1 MKRRIFRY
9 LRRAVLLVLTAACLQ
24 VNILAPQVQAV
35 TQADID
41 ALQDDAADLTQQR
54 KELESQLSAL
64 ADDKSQA
71 LARKNLLDSQIAATS
86 AQISNVESQI
96 AQYDALITQTQGELD
111 QAEADEAQQMEV
123 FRQCVRA
130 MEEGGTISYW
140 SVLFNA
146 ADFSDLLGRLDA
158 ANEIVEF
165 RQGVV
170 DDLRAL
176 QVEIAGKKADLET
189 QRAGQQEAKEQ
200 LEATRADLETQRTE
214 QENAKAELETTLAE
228 LDQQR
233 SEANALVAEIQSNES
248 EYQAAL
254 DEIDAEEEAI
264 QAEIVRLS
272 RELAAANGD
281 TNVAL
286 GGYIWPVSSR
296 RIISPFGPRNTGI
309 PGASTN
315 HKGVDIGGVGYTTEV
330 HAAKA
335 GTVIVSQRS
344 SSYGEYVVV
353 SHGSCNTTLYA
364 HMSSRSVSVGE
375 YVAQGDVLGI
385 TGSTGISSGP
395 HLHFEI
401 TENGNRVNPLDYL
414 TGYVQAW

>member
-1 MKRRIFRY
+1 MKNR
-9 LRRAVLLVLTAACLQ
+9 LW
-24 VNILAPQVQAV
+24 NILRNTVIVLFVVASLQLDVVGPTVQAV

-41 ALQDDAADLTQQR
+41 ALQDDADALGEQR
-54 KELESQLSAL
+54 AELESQLEAL

-71 LARKNLLDSQIAATS
+71 LARKNLLDSQIANTNARI
-86 AQISNVESQI
+86 ANVEAQI
-96 AQYDALITQTQGELD
+96 AQYDALITQTQAELD
-111 QAEADEAQQMEV
+111 QAEADEAEQMEV

-146 ADFSDLLGRLDA
+146 VDFSDLLGRLDA
-158 ANEIVEF
+158 ANEIMEF
-165 RQGVV
+165 RQSVV
-170 DDLRAL
+170 DELRRL
-176 QVEIAGKKADLET
+176 QEEIAGKKADLET
-189 QRAGQQEAKEQ
+189 QRTAQEDAKTE
-200 LEATRADLETQRTE
+200 LEATLS
-214 QENAKAELETTLAE
+214 E
-228 LDQQR
+228 LDAQR
-233 SEANALVAEIQSNES
+233 AEANALVAEIENNES
-248 EYQAAL
+248 EYQTAL

-281 TNVAL
+281 TGAAL

-296 RIISPFGPRNTGI
+296 RITSPFGPRNTGI
-309 PGASTN
+309 SGASTN

-353 SHGSCNTTLYA
+353 SHGSGNTTLYA
-364 HMSSRSVSVGE
+364 HMSSRSVSVGD
-375 YVAQGDVLGI
+375 YVDQGDVLGI

-401 TENGNRVNPLDYL
+401 TENGSRVNPLNYL
-414 TGYVQAW
+414 TGYIQAW

>member
-1 MKRRIFRY
+1 MKKR
-9 LRRAVLLVLTAACLQ
+9 LW
-24 VNILAPQVQAV
+24 NILRNTVIVLFVVASLQLDVVGPTVQAV

-41 ALQDDAADLTQQR
+41 ALQDDADALGEQR
-54 KELESQLSAL
+54 AELESQLEAL

-71 LARKNLLDSQIAATS
+71 LARKNLLDSQIANTNARI
-86 AQISNVESQI
+86 ANVEAQI
-96 AQYDALITQTQGELD
+96 AQYDALITQTQAELD
-111 QAEADEAQQMEV
+111 QAEADEAEQMEV
-123 FRQCVRA
+123 FHQCVRA

-146 ADFSDLLGRLDA
+146 VDFSDLLGRLDA
-158 ANEIVEF
+158 ANEIMEF
-165 RQGVV
+165 RQSVV
-170 DDLRAL
+170 DELRRL
-176 QVEIAGKKADLET
+176 QEEIAGKKADLET
-189 QRAGQQEAKEQ
+189 QRTAQEDAKTE
-200 LEATRADLETQRTE
+200 LEATLS
-214 QENAKAELETTLAE
+214 E
-228 LDQQR
+228 LDAQR
-233 SEANALVAEIQSNES
+233 AEANALVAEIENNES
-248 EYQAAL
+248 EYQTAL

-281 TNVAL
+281 TGAAL

-296 RIISPFGPRNTGI
+296 RITSPFGPRNTGI

-315 HKGVDIGGVGYTTEV
+315 HNGVDIGGVGYTTEV

-353 SHGSCNTTLYA
+353 SHGSGNTTLYA
-364 HMSSRSVSVGE
+364 HMSSRSVSVGD
-375 YVAQGDVLGI
+375 YVDQGDVLGI

-401 TENGNRVNPLDYL
+401 TENGSRVNPLNYL
-414 TGYVQAW
+414 TGYIQAW

>member
-1 MKRRIFRY
+1 MKKR
-9 LRRAVLLVLTAACLQ
+9 LW
-24 VNILAPQVQAV
+24 NILRNTVIVLFVVASLQLDVVGPTVQAV

-41 ALQDDAADLTQQR
+41 ALQDDADALGEQR
-54 KELESQLSAL
+54 AELESQLEAL

-71 LARKNLLDSQIAATS
+71 LARKNLLDSQIANTNARI
-86 AQISNVESQI
+86 ANVEAQI
-96 AQYDALITQTQGELD
+96 AQYDALITQTQAELD
-111 QAEADEAQQMEV
+111 QAEADEAEQMEV

-140 SVLFNA
+140 SLLFNA
-146 ADFSDLLGRLDA
+146 VDFSDLLGRLDA
-158 ANEIVEF
+158 ANEIMEF
-165 RQGVV
+165 RQSVV
-170 DDLRAL
+170 DELRRL
-176 QVEIAGKKADLET
+176 QEEIAGKKADLET
-189 QRAGQQEAKEQ
+189 QRTAQEDAKTE
-200 LEATRADLETQRTE
+200 LEATLS
-214 QENAKAELETTLAE
+214 E
-228 LDQQR
+228 LDAQR
-233 SEANALVAEIQSNES
+233 AEANALVAEIENNES
-248 EYQAAL
+248 EYQTAL

-281 TNVAL
+281 TGAAL

-296 RIISPFGPRNTGI
+296 RITSPFGPRNTGI

-353 SHGSCNTTLYA
+353 SHGSGNTTLYA
-364 HMSSRSVSVGE
+364 HMSSRSVSVGD
-375 YVAQGDVLGI
+375 YVDQGDVLGI

-401 TENGNRVNPLDYL
+401 TENGSRVNPLNYL
-414 TGYVQAW
+414 TGYIQAW

>member
-1 MKRRIFRY
+1 MKKR
-9 LRRAVLLVLTAACLQ
+9 LW
-24 VNILAPQVQAV
+24 NILRNTVIVLFVVASLQLDVVGPTVQAV

-41 ALQDDAADLTQQR
+41 ALQDDADALGEQR
-54 KELESQLSAL
+54 AELESQLEAL

-71 LARKNLLDSQIAATS
+71 LARKNLLDSQIANTNARI
-86 AQISNVESQI
+86 ANVEAQI
-96 AQYDALITQTQGELD
+96 AQYDALITQTQAELD
-111 QAEADEAQQMEV
+111 QAEADEAEQMEV

-146 ADFSDLLGRLDA
+146 VDFSDLLGRLDA
-158 ANEIVEF
+158 ANEIMEF
-165 RQGVV
+165 RQSVV
-170 DDLRAL
+170 DELRRL
-176 QVEIAGKKADLET
+176 QEEIAGKKADLET
-189 QRAGQQEAKEQ
+189 QRTAQEDAKTE
-200 LEATRADLETQRTE
+200 LEATLS
-214 QENAKAELETTLAE
+214 E
-228 LDQQR
+228 LDAQR
-233 SEANALVAEIQSNES
+233 AEANALVAEIENNES
-248 EYQAAL
+248 EYQTAL

-281 TNVAL
+281 TGAAL

-296 RIISPFGPRNTGI
+296 RTTSPFGPRNTGI

-353 SHGSCNTTLYA
+353 SHGSGNTTLYA
-364 HMSSRSVSVGE
+364 HMSSRSVSVGD
-375 YVAQGDVLGI
+375 YVDQGDVLGI

-401 TENGNRVNPLDYL
+401 TENGSRVNPLNYL
-414 TGYVQAW
+414 TGYIQAW

>member
-1 MKRRIFRY
+1 MKKR
-9 LRRAVLLVLTAACLQ
+9 LW
-24 VNILAPQVQAV
+24 NILRNTVIVLFVVASLQLDVVGPTVQAV

-41 ALQDDAADLTQQR
+41 ALQDDADALGEQR
-54 KELESQLSAL
+54 AELESQLEAL

-71 LARKNLLDSQIAATS
+71 LARKNLLDSQIANTNARI
-86 AQISNVESQI
+86 ANVEAQI
-96 AQYDALITQTQGELD
+96 AQYDALITQTQAELD
-111 QAEADEAQQMEV
+111 QAEADEAEQMEV

-146 ADFSDLLGRLDA
+146 VDFSDLLGRLDA
-158 ANEIVEF
+158 ANEIMEF
-165 RQGVV
+165 RQSVV
-170 DDLRAL
+170 DELRRL
-176 QVEIAGKKADLET
+176 QEEIAGKKADLET
-189 QRAGQQEAKEQ
+189 QRTAQEDAKTE
-200 LEATRADLETQRTE
+200 LEATLS
-214 QENAKAELETTLAE
+214 E
-228 LDQQR
+228 LDAQR
-233 SEANALVAEIQSNES
+233 AEANALVAEIENNES
-248 EYQAAL
+248 EYQTAL

-281 TNVAL
+281 TGAAL

-296 RIISPFGPRNTGI
+296 RITSPFGPRNTGV
-309 PGASTN
+309 PGASTS

-353 SHGSCNTTLYA
+353 SHGSGNTTLYA
-364 HMSSRSVSVGE
+364 HMSSRSVSVGD
-375 YVAQGDVLGI
+375 YVDQGDVLGI

-401 TENGNRVNPLDYL
+401 TENGSRVNPLNYL
-414 TGYVQAW
+414 TGYIQAW

>member
-1 MKRRIFRY
+1 MKRRIFRH

-200 LEATRADLETQRTE
+200 LEATRADLDRQR
-214 QENAKAELETTLAE
+214 A
-228 LDQQR
+228 
-233 SEANALVAEIQSNES
+233 EANALVAEIQANED
-248 EYQAAL
+248 EYQDAL
-254 DEIDAEEEAI
+254 DAVEAEEEAI

-272 RELAAANGD
+272 QELAAANGD
-281 TNVAL
+281 TGSAAL

-296 RIISPFGPRNTGI
+296 RITSPFGPRNTGI

-353 SHGSCNTTLYA
+353 SHGSGNTTLYA
-364 HMSSRSVSVGE
+364 HMSSRKVSVGD

-401 TENGNRVNPLDYL
+401 TENGNRVNPLNYL

>member
-1 MKRRIFRY
+1 MKNRLWNV
-9 LRRAVLLVLTAACLQ
+9 LRNTVIVLFVVASLQ
-24 VNILAPQVQAV
+24 LDVVGPTVQAV

-41 ALQDDAADLTQQR
+41 ALQDDADALGEQR
-54 KELESQLSAL
+54 AELESQLEAL

-71 LARKNLLDSQIAATS
+71 LARKNLLDSQIANTNARI
-86 AQISNVESQI
+86 ANVEAQI
-96 AQYDALITQTQGELD
+96 AQYDALITQTQAELD
-111 QAEADEAQQMEV
+111 QAEADEAEQMEV

-146 ADFSDLLGRLDA
+146 VDFSDLLGRLDA
-158 ANEIVEF
+158 ANEIMEF
-165 RQGVV
+165 RQSVV
-170 DDLRAL
+170 DELRRL
-176 QVEIAGKKADLET
+176 QEEIAGKKADLET
-189 QRAGQQEAKEQ
+189 QRTAQEDAKKE
-200 LEATRADLETQRTE
+200 LEA
-214 QENAKAELETTLAE
+214 TLAE
-228 LDQQR
+228 LDAQR
-233 SEANALVAEIQSNES
+233 AEANALVAEIESNES
-248 EYQAAL
+248 EYQTAL
-254 DEIDAEEEAI
+254 DAIDAEEEAI

-281 TNVAL
+281 TGAAL

-296 RIISPFGPRNTGI
+296 RITSPFGPRNTGI

-353 SHGSCNTTLYA
+353 SHGSGNTTLYA
-364 HMSSRSVSVGE
+364 HMSSRSVSVGD

-401 TENGNRVNPLDYL
+401 TENGSRVNPLNYL
-414 TGYVQAW
+414 TGYIQAW

>member
-1 MKRRIFRY
+1 MKKR
-9 LRRAVLLVLTAACLQ
+9 LW
-24 VNILAPQVQAV
+24 NILRNTVIVLFVVASLQLDVVGPTVQAV

-41 ALQDDAADLTQQR
+41 ALQDDADALGEQR
-54 KELESQLSAL
+54 AELESQLEAL

-71 LARKNLLDSQIAATS
+71 LARKNLLDSQIANTNARI
-86 AQISNVESQI
+86 ANVEAQI
-96 AQYDALITQTQGELD
+96 AQYDALITQTQAELD
-111 QAEADEAQQMEV
+111 QAEADEAEQMEV

-140 SVLFNA
+140 SVLLNA
-146 ADFSDLLGRLDA
+146 VDFSDLLGRLDA
-158 ANEIVEF
+158 ANEIMEF
-165 RQGVV
+165 RQSVV
-170 DDLRAL
+170 DELRRL
-176 QVEIAGKKADLET
+176 QEEIAGKKADLET
-189 QRAGQQEAKEQ
+189 QRTAQEDAKTE
-200 LEATRADLETQRTE
+200 LEATLS
-214 QENAKAELETTLAE
+214 E
-228 LDQQR
+228 LDAQR
-233 SEANALVAEIQSNES
+233 AEANALVAEIENNES
-248 EYQAAL
+248 EYQTAL

-281 TNVAL
+281 TGAAL

-296 RIISPFGPRNTGI
+296 RITSPFGPRNTGI

-353 SHGSCNTTLYA
+353 SHGSGNTTLYA
-364 HMSSRSVSVGE
+364 HMSSRSVSVGD
-375 YVAQGDVLGI
+375 YVDQGDVLGI

-401 TENGNRVNPLDYL
+401 TENGSRVNPLNYL
-414 TGYVQAW
+414 TGYIQAW

>member
-1 MKRRIFRY
+1 MKKR
-9 LRRAVLLVLTAACLQ
+9 LW
-24 VNILAPQVQAV
+24 NILRNTVIVLFVVASLQLDVVGPTVQAV

-41 ALQDDAADLTQQR
+41 ALQDDADALGEQR
-54 KELESQLSAL
+54 AELESQLEAL

-71 LARKNLLDSQIAATS
+71 LARKNLLDSQIANTNARI
-86 AQISNVESQI
+86 ANVEAQI
-96 AQYDALITQTQGELD
+96 AQYDALITQTQAELD
-111 QAEADEAQQMEV
+111 QAEADEAEQMEV

-146 ADFSDLLGRLDA
+146 VDFSDLLGRLDA
-158 ANEIVEF
+158 ANEIMEF
-165 RQGVV
+165 RQSVV
-170 DDLRAL
+170 DELRRL
-176 QVEIAGKKADLET
+176 QEEIAGKKADLET
-189 QRAGQQEAKEQ
+189 QRTAQEDAKTE
-200 LEATRADLETQRTE
+200 LEATLS
-214 QENAKAELETTLAE
+214 E
-228 LDQQR
+228 LDAQR
-233 SEANALVAEIQSNES
+233 AEANALVAEIENNES
-248 EYQAAL
+248 EYQTAL

-281 TNVAL
+281 TGAAL

-296 RIISPFGPRNTGI
+296 RITSPFGPRNTGI
-309 PGASTN
+309 SGASTN

-353 SHGSCNTTLYA
+353 SHGSGNTTLYA
-364 HMSSRSVSVGE
+364 HMSSRSVSVGD
-375 YVAQGDVLGI
+375 YVDQGDVLGI

-401 TENGNRVNPLDYL
+401 TENGSRVNPLNYL
-414 TGYVQAW
+414 TGYIQAW

>member
-1 MKRRIFRY
+1 MKKR
-9 LRRAVLLVLTAACLQ
+9 LW
-24 VNILAPQVQAV
+24 NILRNTVIVLFVVASLQLDVVGPTVQAV

-41 ALQDDAADLTQQR
+41 ALQDDADALGEQR
-54 KELESQLSAL
+54 AELESQLEAL

-71 LARKNLLDSQIAATS
+71 LARKNLLDSQIANTNARI
-86 AQISNVESQI
+86 ANVEAQI
-96 AQYDALITQTQGELD
+96 AQYDALITQTQAELD
-111 QAEADEAQQMEV
+111 QAEADEAEQMEV

-146 ADFSDLLGRLDA
+146 VDFSDLLGRLDA
-158 ANEIVEF
+158 ANEIMEF
-165 RQGVV
+165 RQSVV
-170 DDLRAL
+170 DELRRL
-176 QVEIAGKKADLET
+176 QEEIAGKKADLET
-189 QRAGQQEAKEQ
+189 QRTAQEDAKTE
-200 LEATRADLETQRTE
+200 LEATLS
-214 QENAKAELETTLAE
+214 E
-228 LDQQR
+228 LDAQR
-233 SEANALVAEIQSNES
+233 AEANALVAEIENNES
-248 EYQAAL
+248 EYQTAL

-281 TNVAL
+281 TGAAL

-296 RIISPFGPRNTGI
+296 RITSPFGPRNTGI

-353 SHGSCNTTLYA
+353 SHGSGNTTLYA
-364 HMSSRSVSVGE
+364 HMSSRSVSVGD
-375 YVAQGDVLGI
+375 YVDQGDVLGI

-401 TENGNRVNPLDYL
+401 TENCSRVNPLNYL
-414 TGYVQAW
+414 TGYIQAW

>member
-1 MKRRIFRY
+1 MKKRLWRV
-9 LRRAVLLVLTAACLQ
+9 LRSTLLVLFAVSALQ
-24 VNILAPQVQAV
+24 LDLVAPAVQAV

-41 ALQDDAADLTQQR
+41 ALQDDADALGEQR
-54 KELESQLSAL
+54 QELENQLAAL

-71 LARKNLLDSQIAATS
+71 LARKNLLDSQIANTNAR
-86 AQISNVESQI
+86 ISNVEAQI
-96 AQYDALITQTQGELD
+96 AQYDALITQTQAELD
-111 QAEADEAQQMEV
+111 QAEADEANQMEV

-158 ANEIVEF
+158 ANEIMEF

-170 DDLRAL
+170 DELRRL
-176 QVEIAGKKADLET
+176 QEEIAGKK
-189 QRAGQQEAKEQ
+189 
-200 LEATRADLETQRTE
+200 ADLETQRTE

-281 TNVAL
+281 TGAAL

-296 RIISPFGPRNTGI
+296 RITSPFGNRNTGI

-315 HKGVDIGGVGYTTEV
+315 HKGVDIGGVGYTSEV

-353 SHGSCNTTLYA
+353 SHGSGNTTLYA
-364 HMSSRSVSVGE
+364 HMSSRSVSVGD
-375 YVAQGDVLGI
+375 YVDQGDVLGI

-401 TENGNRVNPLDYL
+401 TENGSRVNPLNYL
-414 TGYVQAW
+414 TGYIQAW

>member
-1 MKRRIFRY
+1 MKKRLWKI
-9 LRRAVLLVLTAACLQ
+9 LRSAVIVLLVVASLRLDLVAPAA
-24 VNILAPQVQAV
+24 QAV

-41 ALQDDAADLTQQR
+41 ALRDDADELTQQR
-54 KELESQLSAL
+54 KELESQLDDL
-64 ADDKSQA
+64 ADDKSRA
-71 LARKNLLDSQIAATS
+71 LERKNLLDSQIANTN
-86 AQISNVESQI
+86 AQIANVEAQI

-111 QAEADEAQQMEV
+111 QAEADEVRQMEV

-146 ADFSDLLGRLDA
+146 ADFPDLLGRLDA
-158 ANEIVEF
+158 ANEIMEF

-176 QVEIAGKKADLET
+176 QAEIAGKKADLET
-189 QRAGQQEAKEQ
+189 QRSGQQEAKTK
-200 LEATRADLETQRTE
+200 LEATR
-214 QENAKAELETTLAE
+214 AE

-233 SEANALVAEIQSNES
+233 AQANALVAEIQANED
-248 EYQAAL
+248 EYQDAL
-254 DEIDAEEEAI
+254 DAVEAEEEAI

-272 RELAAANGD
+272 KELAAANGD
-281 TNVAL
+281 TSAAL

-296 RIISPFGPRNTGI
+296 RITSPFGNRNTGI

-315 HKGVDIGGVGYTTEV
+315 HKGVDIGGVGYNSEV

-353 SHGSCNTTLYA
+353 SHGSGNTTLYA
-364 HMSSRSVSVGE
+364 HMSSRKVSVGD

>member
-1 MKRRIFRY
+1 MKKRLWNV
-9 LRRAVLLVLTAACLQ
+9 LRNTVVVLFVVASLQ
-24 VNILAPQVQAV
+24 LDVVGPTVQAV

-41 ALQDDAADLTQQR
+41 ALQDDADALGEQR
-54 KELESQLSAL
+54 AELESQLEAL

-71 LARKNLLDSQIAATS
+71 LARKNLLDSQIANTNARI
-86 AQISNVESQI
+86 ANVEAQI
-96 AQYDALITQTQGELD
+96 AQYDALITQTQAELD
-111 QAEADEAQQMEV
+111 QAEADEAEQMEV

-146 ADFSDLLGRLDA
+146 VDFSDLLGRLDA
-158 ANEIVEF
+158 ANEIMEF
-165 RQGVV
+165 RQSVV
-170 DDLRAL
+170 DELRRL
-176 QVEIAGKKADLET
+176 QEEIAGKKADLET
-189 QRAGQQEAKEQ
+189 QHTAQEDAKTE
-200 LEATRADLETQRTE
+200 LEATLS
-214 QENAKAELETTLAE
+214 E
-228 LDQQR
+228 LDAQR
-233 SEANALVAEIQSNES
+233 AEANALVAEIENNES
-248 EYQAAL
+248 EYQTAL

-281 TNVAL
+281 TGAAL

-296 RIISPFGPRNTGI
+296 RITSPFGPRNTGI

-353 SHGSCNTTLYA
+353 SHGSGNTTLYA
-364 HMSSRSVSVGE
+364 HMSSRSVSVGD
-375 YVAQGDVLGI
+375 YVDQGDVLGI

-401 TENGNRVNPLDYL
+401 TENGSRVNPLNYL
-414 TGYVQAW
+414 TGYIQAW

>member
-1 MKRRIFRY
+1 MKKRIFRG
-9 LRRAVLLVLTAACLQ
+9 LRTLLFVLLAAASLQ
-24 VNILAPQVQAV
+24 LDLVAPAVQAV

-41 ALQDDAADLTQQR
+41 ALQDDADELSEQR
-54 KELESQLSAL
+54 AELENQLEAL

-86 AQISNVESQI
+86 AQIANVEAQI
-96 AQYDALITQTQGELD
+96 AQYNTLITQTQGELD
-111 QAEADEAQQMEV
+111 QAEADEAEQMEV

-146 ADFSDLLGRLDA
+146 VDFSDLLGRLDA
-158 ANEIVEF
+158 ANEIMEF
-165 RQGVV
+165 RQSVV
-170 DDLRAL
+170 DELRRL
-176 QVEIAGKKADLET
+176 QEEIAGKKADLET
-189 QRAGQQEAKEQ
+189 QRTAQEDAKTE
-200 LEATRADLETQRTE
+200 LEATLS
-214 QENAKAELETTLAE
+214 E
-228 LDQQR
+228 LDAQR
-233 SEANALVAEIQSNES
+233 AEANALVAEIENNES
-248 EYQAAL
+248 EYQTAL

-281 TNVAL
+281 TGAAL

-296 RIISPFGPRNTGI
+296 RITSPFGPRNTGI

-353 SHGSCNTTLYA
+353 SHGSGNTTLYA
-364 HMSSRSVSVGE
+364 HMSSRSVSVGD
-375 YVAQGDVLGI
+375 YVDQGDVLGI

-401 TENGNRVNPLDYL
+401 TENGSRVNPLNYL
-414 TGYVQAW
+414 TGYIQAW